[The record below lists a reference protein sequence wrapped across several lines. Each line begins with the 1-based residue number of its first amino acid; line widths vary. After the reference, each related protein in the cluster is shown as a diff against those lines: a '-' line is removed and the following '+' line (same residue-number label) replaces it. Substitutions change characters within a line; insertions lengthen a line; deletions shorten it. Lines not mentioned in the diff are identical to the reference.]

1 MNIILSL
8 TILSFFF
15 HNIVGYLKFKNLV
28 NPISLFSIIHF
39 LHNWSFSFSR
49 YFSDLL
55 LWNAFPS
62 VSYETI
68 DIILKVNLVGSWT
81 FFLIIV
87 FFAKTQNSSK
97 KYSISNSSALKK
109 IYYFFSTFYVL
120 RVLST
125 FSLTNYGGDQA
136 ITSVEAFN
144 PIQTLIFLR
153 VVAIMLYISLNE
165 VRRKTL
171 FKVIFIELLISIIAF
186 DRKDFIFV
194 IMTIVIKQLQRK
206 FSIKNF
212 GRYFMYS
219 TAIVFM
225 VIFVPQFRVA
235 EGQSTL
241 DSIVLSLIAIND
253 FGREI
258 LFYGMNLAN
267 SEGVQNWTY
276 QLIESGDLIY
286 LNGKSY
292 FQALVNMFLLR
303 PFQGSIADFQAA
315 YYFKQA
321 AYPDVTSTGFDFSFT
336 AEAILN
342 FGTSFSFISFAILG
356 FIVSYF
362 YSKRL
367 KNDLLFANY
376 NMIWPILLISFRTDS
391 TAMFRVYSYVFLFYL
406 YFKIFKKI
414 KITKNE

>member
-8 TILSFFF
+8 AILSFFF
-15 HNIVGYLKFKNLV
+15 HNIVGYLKFKNVV

-68 DIILKVNLVGSWT
+68 DIILRVNLVGSWT

-109 IYYFFSTFYVL
+109 IYYIFSIFYVL

-125 FSLTNYGGDQA
+125 YSLTNYGADQA
-136 ITSVEAFN
+136 INSVEAFN

-153 VVAIMLYISLNE
+153 VVSIMLYISLNE
-165 VRRKTL
+165 VGKKTL
-171 FKVIFIELLISIIAF
+171 FKVILIELFISIFAF

-194 IMTIVIKQLQRK
+194 IMTIVIKQLQTK

-212 GRYFMYS
+212 GRYFVYS
-219 TAIVFM
+219 TAIVFIA
-225 VIFVPQFRVA
+225 IFVPQFRVA
-235 EGQSTL
+235 EGQSSL

-258 LFYGMNLAN
+258 IFYGMNLAN

-276 QLIESGDLIY
+276 QLIQSGDLIY

-367 KNDLLFANY
+367 KNDFLFANY